1 MTCGIRMM
9 PQLLAVCLGMFLIVW
24 LAYSCSFLRYSSGE
38 PSVRSKF
45 GKVPTDFIADD
56 VMCEGT
62 EKSLFD
68 CKHRPHANC
77 GETEGAGVICKGN
90 YLNLFYDIINMTKT
104 ILVRPR
110 VNYVISFWA
119 VNYVICFFYRKLW
132 VLTTTTLWISFTKIN
147 TTTDMWRGEQPTP

>member
-1 MTCGIRMM
+1 MGPEGCQSCLPYARVCF
-9 PQLLAVCLGMFLIVW
+9 LALCFVLQSNI
-24 LAYSCSFLRYSSGE
+24 ARYSSG
-38 PSVRSKF
+38 
-45 GKVPTDFIADD
+45 VPTNSSQFGQVPSEFILDD

-104 ILVRPR
+104 ILFRPR

-119 VNYVICFFYRKLW
+119 VNYVICFFYRKL
-132 VLTTTTLWISFTKIN
+132 
-147 TTTDMWRGEQPTP
+147 